1 MSWGRFRELTFDQGI
16 LDEEKTG
23 GGGQNFIRDDTM
35 CIKNGACTEK
45 SAKITSIHVTLGKKL
60 KLFQLKV
67 KD

>member
-1 MSWGRFRELTFDQGI
+1 MKRKL
-16 LDEEKTG
+16 G